1 MVARLH
7 SLVLT
12 RKGAVTAVGSMS
24 NSSSDTNATTPYWA
38 SCEESNYDWQPNVD
52 YGNFCNSSAVNTH
65 WTPEW
70 DQTSN
75 ETSTNATKGE

>member
-1 MVARLH
+1 MVARLQY
-7 SLVLT
+7 LVLT
-12 RKGAVTAVGSMS
+12 GKGAVTAVGSMS

-38 SCEESNYDWQPNVD
+38 SCGENNYNWQPAGD
-52 YGNFCNSSAVNTH
+52 YGNYCNSSAVNTH

-70 DQTSN
+70 DQASN

>member
-1 MVARLH
+1 
-7 SLVLT
+7 
-12 RKGAVTAVGSMS
+12 MS

-38 SCEESNYDWQPNVD
+38 LCEENNYNWQPAGD
-52 YGNFCNSSAVNTH
+52 YHYGNYCNSSAVNTH

-70 DQTSN
+70 DQASN